1 MSSLLTPLIAAAVVL
16 SATAAYPSEYWSLPV
31 PPQGEAPANAH
42 PLVADLAPQAC
53 GLCHQTQYKQW
64 RSSWHARAFSPGLV
78 GQLHA
83 FETAEQTDCLNCHA
97 PRSEQHS
104 DWFAQGYAA
113 EKQVRGVDCAACHVR
128 GHVRHGP
135 RPVAST
141 PHGLVREQPL
151 FGQARF
157 CAACHQFDDTG
168 ATLNGKPLENTYA
181 EWEASRYAT
190 AEVTCQDCHMPR
202 GSHRFR
208 GIHDPD
214 MTRQALGV
222 MAWRTAQGVRLQA
235 RNRGAGHA
243 LPTYATPR
251 IVLSIAAADGGAAR
265 EAQHVIQRRLHWS
278 PEEGLEE
285 LGDTRLEVDQAVA
298 LALELEPERPAEAL
312 VRVEPDADYAERI
325 YPGLL
330 HWLAEAL
337 DEPGRRR
344 LTKAMEDA
352 GTSGYVLY
360 RFRCGAWTGREQPCD
375 ASE

>member
-1 MSSLLTPLIAAAVVL
+1 MFRFLTPLIAAAVAL
-16 SATAAYPSEYWSLPV
+16 FATPAHPADYWSLPV
-31 PPQGEAPANAH
+31 PPQGEAPENAH
-42 PLVADLAPQAC
+42 ALVTDLASQAC
-53 GLCHQTQYKQW
+53 GLCHQKQYEQW
-64 RSSWHARAFSPGLV
+64 RDSLHARAFSPGLV

-83 FETAEQTDCLNCHA
+83 FDAADQTDCLICHA
-97 PRSEQHS
+97 PRSEQHD
-104 DWFAQGYAA
+104 DWFSHGYSA
-113 EKQVRGVDCAACHVR
+113 EEQVHGVDCAACHVR

-141 PHGLVREQPL
+141 PHGAVRGEPQ
-151 FGQARF
+151 FGEARF
-157 CAACHQFDDTG
+157 CSACHQFDDTG

-181 EWEASRYAT
+181 EWEASRYAS
-190 AEVTCQDCHMPR
+190 AGVTCQDCHMPQ
-202 GSHRFR
+202 GSHRFL

-222 MAWRTAQGVRLQA
+222 VAWRTAEGVRLQA

-251 IVLSIAAADGGAAR
+251 IVLSISAAGGGAAR

-278 PEEGLEE
+278 PEGGLEE

-298 LALELEPERPAEAL
+298 LALELEPERPATAL

-330 HWLAEAL
+330 HWLAEGL
-337 DEPGRRR
+337 DEPGTRR
-344 LTKAMEDA
+344 LTEAMEDA
-352 GTSGYVLY
+352 GASGYVLY
-360 RFRCGAWTGREQPCD
+360 RFRCDAWAGREQPCD
-375 ASE
+375 AME